1 MTRRQLLCHVW
12 MCTRARTAEGSMDAC
27 VRAPA
32 QESAVVGLCRL
43 RFECALQMAVIM
55 IR

>member
-1 MTRRQLLCHVW
+1 MYIYIYISQRKVLWLYV
-12 MCTRARTAEGSMDAC
+12 C
-27 VRAPA
+27 VYVCVCV
-32 QESAVVGLCRL
+32 SAVVGLSRL